1 MITTVTNY
9 WTSISKYVSEHVPA
23 PVVQAANAVAEVT
36 TLENAQKM
44 VGAAALAQNVYNLCK
59 EDPVAKAR
67 KEQKAE
73 HKRDADILTMMREE
87 PDRIRSL
94 SPRSCAKS
102 ADKAKTAIHRLE
114 LQAQSV
120 EVVKIYHDLYAKTFG
135 ICTKKC
141 PKQQST

>member
-1 MITTVTNY
+1 M
-9 WTSISKYVSEHVPA
+9 SAVSNTPDLSVPRRPIDTPVPQASLLGRVPA
-23 PVVQAANAVAEVT
+23 NLNVQNALVALQLANHGWSAYKWFQGSQEDRD
-36 TLENAQKM
+36 
-44 VGAAALAQNVYNLCK
+44 AAALT
-59 EDPVAKAR
+59 R
-67 KEQKAE
+67 
-73 HKRDADILTMMREE
+73 MREE